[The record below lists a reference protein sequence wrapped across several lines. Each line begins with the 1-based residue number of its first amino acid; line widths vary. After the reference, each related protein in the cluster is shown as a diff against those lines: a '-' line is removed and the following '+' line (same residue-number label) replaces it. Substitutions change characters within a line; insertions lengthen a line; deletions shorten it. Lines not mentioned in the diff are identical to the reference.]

1 MRKNYSFKEFLDFWN
16 NPLIIKLFRE
26 QETIQNESSN
36 GEENGIDNAESMDH
50 DDITGDSKV
59 NFIYIYIKICILVK
73 QPL

>member
-36 GEENGIDNAESMDH
+36 GEENGIDKAESMDH
-50 DDITGDSKV
+50 DDITGHSKV
-59 NFIYIYIKICILVK
+59 NVIYIHILKFV
-73 QPL
+73 